1 MADRADTTGF
11 MERFCMRELMDWQWN
26 LAANA
31 WHQQGRN
38 VEKMIAAWEAAL
50 DEAKASQGYVNG
62 VIKYVKEFM
71 VPFWI
76 ALDSFV
82 SREGEK
88 LVRHSPDETARD
100 YLELL
105 QFNLQIAKKGFES
118 SLASLNEYHLQEMSR
133 TFSAWLNTVFDREG
147 EDLLNVAGKKSQVM
161 DLMVKRYPE
170 AIRAIEPEFGF
181 HFDDGGYIKTAE
193 TDRFFLYQVLPRDRS
208 INVRKDGK
216 PIVIIPPYVLGA
228 SILAFLPGEGKSYVH
243 CFADQ
248 GIPTYIRIIKDI
260 DETAAVQVMTGEDD
274 ASDTRCF
281 CEKVM
286 KMHGKPVT
294 LNGFCQGGFVG
305 LAGLLSGELDGLV
318 DAFITCVAPIDGTR
332 SVALVEYLEH
342 IPERFRDLGYA
353 LKTLPNG
360 NRIVD
365 GKVMSWVYK
374 LKSMDREAPLF
385 TLYRDLKM
393 LDGQEGVK
401 INKTAAAL
409 NYWLI
414 YERNDL
420 PLAITQMS
428 FDSYTVPIT
437 PEGVLPFKLFGRE
450 LNLKRLKEKG
460 IQWLL
465 CYAAED
471 DLVDKEAALA
481 PLDYVEAE
489 VTVFPKGHG
498 AIATSW
504 SLPTSAC
511 SLHTCFGEGCRGPVR
526 FQLDLD
532 EGMKQNQAKKK

>member
-1 MADRADTTGF
+1 
-11 MERFCMRELMDWQWN
+11 MDE
-26 LAANA
+26 
-31 WHQQGRN
+31 
-38 VEKMIAAWEAAL
+38 V
-50 DEAKASQGYVNG
+50 KASQGYVNG
-62 VIKYVKEFM
+62 VVKYAKEFM

-76 ALDSFV
+76 ALDSFI

-88 LVRHSPDETARD
+88 LIRHSPDETARD

-105 QFNLQIAKKGFES
+105 QFNLQIARKGLEG
-118 SLASLNEYHLQEMSR
+118 SLAAINEYHLQEANR
-133 TFSAWLNTVFDREG
+133 RFSAWLNTIFDREG
-147 EDLLNVAGKKSQVM
+147 EDLLNVAGKQSQ
-161 DLMVKRYPE
+161 LMEMIVKRYPE
-170 AIRAIEPEFGF
+170 AIRAIESEFGF
-181 HFDDGGYIKTAE
+181 HFDDDGYLKTAE

-208 INVRKDGK
+208 VSVREDAK

-248 GIPTYIRIIKDI
+248 GIPTYIRIIKEI
-260 DETAAVQVMTGEDD
+260 NETEAVQVMTGEDD
-274 ASDTRCF
+274 VSDTRLF

-286 KMHGKPVT
+286 KRHGKPVT

-305 LAGLLSGELDGLV
+305 LTGLLSGELDGLV
-318 DAFITCVAPIDGTR
+318 DAFVTCVAPIDGTR
-332 SVALVEYLEH
+332 SLALVEYLEH

-401 INKTAAAL
+401 IGKTAAAL

-428 FDSYTVPIT
+428 FDSYTIPINA
-437 PEGVLPFKLFGRE
+437 EGLLPFKLFGRE

-460 IQWLL
+460 IPWLI

-471 DLVDKEAALA
+471 DLVDQAAALA
-481 PLDYVEAE
+481 PLDYLDAE

-504 SLPTSAC
+504 SLPTSEC
-511 SLHTCFGEGCRGPVR
+511 SLHTCFGGGFRGPVR

-532 EGMKQNQAKKK
+532 EAINRKQPKKK